1 MPTPDAIARI
11 HAREVFDSRGNPTV
25 EVEVCCHGGA
35 LGRALVPSGAS
46 TGRHEAVELRDGDH
60 ARFQGKGVRQA
71 VANVNERIARR
82 LLGMTVTDQVS
93 VDNALCQLDGT
104 PNKSRL
110 GANSLL
116 GVSLAC
122 AHAGASARG
131 LPLWRYLDAD
141 GVATLPLPMVNLISG
156 GLHAGGNL
164 DFQDFLLLPVGARS
178 FSDALAMAIDVY
190 RSLGPILTEDGYE
203 GALVGDEGGYGPRL
217 ESNEEAIELI
227 LRAIAKAGYAAGKDA
242 AIAIDMASTHF
253 YRAHSYHLNATG
265 GMVLS
270 DDDMVDLLARWVKT
284 YPVLSIED
292 GMAEDDWDGWKKLTA
307 ALGGEVQLIGDDL
320 FATNLDRLRQGIAAG
335 VANSILV
342 KPNQIGTLTET
353 LEVLK
358 LARSA
363 GYRLVISARSGETE
377 DTTIADLAVATG
389 AGQIKIGSVA
399 RGERL
404 AKYNQLMRIEEASQA
419 SISFASW
426 SSD

>member
-1 MPTPDAIARI
+1 MDPRRV
-11 HAREVFDSRGNPTV
+11 AREP
-25 EVEVCCHGGA
+25 C
-35 LGRALVPSGAS
+35 
-46 TGRHEAVELRDGDH
+46 
-60 ARFQGKGVRQA
+60 
-71 VANVNERIARR
+71 
-82 LLGMTVTDQVS
+82 
-93 VDNALCQLDGT
+93 
-104 PNKSRL
+104 
-110 GANSLL
+110 
-116 GVSLAC
+116 
-122 AHAGASARG
+122 
-131 LPLWRYLDAD
+131 
-141 GVATLPLPMVNLISG
+141 
-156 GLHAGGNL
+156 
-164 DFQDFLLLPVGARS
+164 
-178 FSDALAMAIDVY
+178 
-190 RSLGPILTEDGYE
+190 
-203 GALVGDEGGYGPRL
+203 
-217 ESNEEAIELI
+217 

-270 DDDMVDLLARWVKT
+270 DDDIVDLLARWVKT

-307 ALGGEVQLIGDDL
+307 ALGGQVQLIGDDL
-320 FATNLDRLRQGIAAG
+320 FAMNLDRLRQGIAAG

-404 AKYNQLMRIEEASQA
+404 AKYNQLMRIEETSQA

-426 SSD
+426 SRE